1 MTADDAPE
9 LAVDLRTDG
18 VRFWIHVTPRARRTE
33 VGGLH
38 GDALR
43 VAVAAAPE
51 AGAANEACVEA
62 LAAALGVRRGD
73 VSLES
78 GARGRRKR
86 IRVAGD
92 PEQLASALRGFARRS
107 PGR

>member
-1 MTADDAPE
+1 VTAQQAAQLSVE
-9 LAVDLRTDG
+9 LREDCVLCF
-18 VRFWIHVTPRARRTE
+18 VHVTPRARSAR

-51 AGAANEACVEA
+51 GGAANRACIES
-62 LAAALGVRRGD
+62 LAEALGVRRAD

-92 PEQLASALRGFARRS
+92 PQRLAAALRAFARSTGDR
-107 PGR
+107 